1 MKIAKET
8 LNALKN
14 MPIITLNT
22 IHDLLE
28 VKQHINNYQRNT
40 NKKYGLNLEKDE
52 VINREIADM
61 IIINTLGKLNMLA
74 EQSYF
79 LRLVRNADVNTAKA
93 RKAEK
98 FAEKSNLADKI
109 VEVLEFLNC
118 SAKFAVTYQD
128 YQELY
133 KFLKKQG
140 VQNLEYFS
148 SEGCEEWLANRV
160 SWLIDT
166 YKGGIN
172 DKLTK

>member
-40 NKKYGLNLEKDE
+40 NKKYGLNIEKDE
-52 VINREIADM
+52 VINREVADM
-61 IIINTLGKLNMLA
+61 IIINTLGKLNMLP

-79 LRLVRNADVNTAKA
+79 LRLVRNENVDTPKA

-98 FAEKSNLADKI
+98 FAEKASLADKI
-109 VEVLEFLNC
+109 AEALNFINGN
-118 SAKFAVTYQD
+118 AYIDINETA
-128 YQELY
+128 LY
-133 KFLKKQG
+133 NFIKKQN
-140 VQNLEYFS
+140 VQNLDYFS
-148 SEGCEEWLANRV
+148 KEGRVEWFFSRVEWL
-160 SWLIDT
+160 LDT
-166 YKGGIN
+166 YKGE
-172 DKLTK
+172 

>member
-52 VINREIADM
+52 VINREVADM
-61 IIINTLGKLNMLA
+61 IIINTLGKLNMLP

-79 LRLVRNADVNTAKA
+79 LRLVRNTEANSHKV

-98 FAEKSNLADKI
+98 FAQKANLVDKI
-109 VEVLEFLNC
+109 VEMFEFINDTSIIYFDETKLFHFIKN
-118 SAKFAVTYQD
+118 QN
-128 YQELY
+128 
-133 KFLKKQG
+133 
-140 VQNLEYFS
+140 VQNLEYFGTS
-148 SEGCEEWLANRV
+148 GREEWFFNRV
-160 SWLIDT
+160 KWLLDT
-166 YKGGIN
+166 YKGE
-172 DKLTK
+172 

>member
-52 VINREIADM
+52 AINREVADM

-79 LRLVRNADVNTAKA
+79 LRLVRNENVDTPKA

-98 FAEKSNLADKI
+98 FAEKANLADKT
-109 VEVLEFLNC
+109 VEMLDFVFNNGTISFDETALFHFIKN
-118 SAKFAVTYQD
+118 QN
-128 YQELY
+128 
-133 KFLKKQG
+133 

-148 SEGCEEWLANRV
+148 TQGRKEWFSNRV
-160 SWLIDT
+160 KWLLDT
-166 YKGGIN
+166 YKGE
-172 DKLTK
+172 

>member
-52 VINREIADM
+52 AINREVADM

-79 LRLVRNADVNTAKA
+79 LRLVRNTEANSPKV

-98 FAEKSNLADKI
+98 FAQKANLVDKI
-109 VEVLEFLNC
+109 VEMFEFINDTSIICFDETKL
-118 SAKFAVTYQD
+118 FH
-128 YQELY
+128 
-133 KFLKKQG
+133 FIRKQN
-140 VQNLEYFS
+140 VQNFEYFDTR
-148 SEGCEEWLANRV
+148 GREEWFFNRV
-160 SWLIDT
+160 KWLLDT
-166 YKGGIN
+166 YKGEVN
-172 DKLTK
+172 D

>member
-52 VINREIADM
+52 VINREVADM
-61 IIINTLGKLNMLA
+61 IIINTLGKLNMLP

-79 LRLVRNADVNTAKA
+79 LRLVRNENVDTPKA

-98 FAEKSNLADKI
+98 FAEKANLADKI
-109 VEVLEFLNC
+109 VEALNFINGN
-118 SAKFAVTYQD
+118 AFIDINETA
-128 YQELY
+128 LY
-133 KFLKKQG
+133 NFIKKQN

-148 SEGCEEWLANRV
+148 KEGRVEWFFSRVEWLLDA
-160 SWLIDT
+160 
-166 YKGGIN
+166 YKGE
-172 DKLTK
+172 

>member
-52 VINREIADM
+52 VINREVADM

-79 LRLVRNADVNTAKA
+79 LRLVRNIEVNSHKV

-109 VEVLEFLNC
+109 VEMLEFIKNN
-118 SAKFAVTYQD
+118 SFININDTA
-128 YQELY
+128 LY
-133 KFLKKQG
+133 NFIKKQN

-148 SEGCEEWLANRV
+148 EDGREEWFFNRLE
-160 SWLIDT
+160 WLLDT
-166 YKGGIN
+166 YKGE
-172 DKLTK
+172 

>member
-28 VKQHINNYQRNT
+28 VKQHINNYQRNA

-52 VINREIADM
+52 VINREIADI
-61 IIINTLGKLNMLA
+61 IIINTLGKLNMLP
-74 EQSYF
+74 EQCYY
-79 LRLVRNADVNTAKA
+79 LRLVRNTEANSPKA

-98 FAEKSNLADKI
+98 FAEKANLADKI
-109 VEVLEFLNC
+109 VESLDFIFYSGTICFDEE
-118 SAKFAVTYQD
+118 
-128 YQELY
+128 ELFNFI
-133 KFLKKQG
+133 KNQN

-148 SEGCEEWLANRV
+148 NKGQKDWFSNRV
-160 SWLIDT
+160 KWLLDT
-166 YKGGIN
+166 YKGE
-172 DKLTK
+172 

>member
-1 MKIAKET
+1 MKIGTAT
-8 LNALKN
+8 LTALKN
-14 MPIITLNT
+14 MPIITLET

-52 VINREIADM
+52 AINREVADM
-61 IIINTLGKLNMLA
+61 IIINTLGKLNMLS

-79 LRLVRNADVNTAKA
+79 LRLVRKSDVDVVKT

-109 VEVLEFLNC
+109 VETLDFVNC
-118 SAKFAVTYQD
+118 NAFIDINETA
-128 YQELY
+128 LY
-133 KFLKKQG
+133 NFIKKQN

-148 SEGCEEWLANRV
+148 TQGREEWFFNRIE
-160 SWLIDT
+160 WLLDT
-166 YKGGIN
+166 YKGV
-172 DKLTK
+172 

>member
-40 NKKYGLNLEKDE
+40 NKKYGLNIEKDE
-52 VINREIADM
+52 VINREVADM
-61 IIINTLGKLNMLA
+61 IIINTLGKLNMLP

-79 LRLVRNADVNTAKA
+79 LRLVRNESVDTPKA

-98 FAEKSNLADKI
+98 FAEKASLADKI
-109 VEVLEFLNC
+109 AEALNFINGN
-118 SAKFAVTYQD
+118 AYIDINETA
-128 YQELY
+128 LY
-133 KFLKKQG
+133 NFIKKQN
-140 VQNLEYFS
+140 VQNLDYFS
-148 SEGCEEWLANRV
+148 KDGRVEWFFSRVEWL
-160 SWLIDT
+160 LDT
-166 YKGGIN
+166 YKGE
-172 DKLTK
+172 